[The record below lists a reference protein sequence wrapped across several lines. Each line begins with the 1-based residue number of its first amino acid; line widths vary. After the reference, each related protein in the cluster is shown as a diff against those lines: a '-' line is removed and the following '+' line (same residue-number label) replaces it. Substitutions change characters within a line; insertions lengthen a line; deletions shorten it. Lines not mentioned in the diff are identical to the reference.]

1 MPRESIAIRKIAE
14 ASKPDL
20 EVAED
25 TARRVLERWDPRSV
39 ESTIATTNTL
49 TALLERLV
57 GDWAEIAEL
66 REWITSELAQVQQF
80 AVRSR
85 EIEEKARNTTMPYDD
100 V

>member
-1 MPRESIAIRKIAE
+1 MARESIAIRKIAE

-25 TARRVLERWDPRSV
+25 TARRVLDGWDPRSV

-66 REWITSELAQVQQF
+66 REWITTELAQVQQF
-80 AVRSR
+80 ALRST
-85 EIEEKARNTTMPYDD
+85 ETEEKAGDTTMT
-100 V
+100 